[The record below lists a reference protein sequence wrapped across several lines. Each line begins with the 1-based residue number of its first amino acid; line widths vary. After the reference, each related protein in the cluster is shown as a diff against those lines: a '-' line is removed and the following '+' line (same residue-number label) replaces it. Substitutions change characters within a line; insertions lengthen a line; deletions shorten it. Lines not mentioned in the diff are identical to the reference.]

1 MEPMNEDAE
10 LLRQYATDRSEAA
23 FTELIRRQVDLVYSA
38 ALRLMNGDVHRA
50 QDVTQQVFSE
60 LARKAKRLTR
70 HPALAGWLY
79 TTTRLMALRATRT
92 EQRRTA
98 REQEANAM
106 NELLREPGL
115 EQDWKHLGPVLEDAM
130 HELGE
135 KDRVAVLLRFFQNKS
150 LKEVGLAL
158 GLSEN
163 AAHMR
168 VERALDKLRA
178 QLARKGVTS
187 TAAAL
192 ALLLAGNAV
201 SATPAGF
208 VATLTSASFASATLG
223 TGITLTLLKF
233 MAATK
238 LKTGVISAI
247 VVASVVTPLMVQHQ
261 AQARLR
267 VQDEALRDRT
277 DRLTRLHEENERL
290 SNRFAQANK
299 FSALSNEQFSELLR
313 LCGEVGRLRMDLR
326 ELEQAKTNAPMS
338 RNEVLASMANFYSER
353 VNQLKQLLETNPSEE
368 IPELEFLTDRDWL
381 WLAGRK
387 MPDTEDG
394 YRRAMSMT
402 RLVAEQHFV
411 SDLLGP
417 ALEQYAHDNNGRCP
431 GNVSQ
436 LKPYFTS

>member
-60 LARKAKRLTR
+60 LARQAKRLTR

-106 NELLREPGL
+106 NELLRESGP
-115 EQDWKHLGPVLEDAM
+115 EQDWKHLGPFLEDAM
-130 HELGE
+130 HDLGE
-135 KDRVAVLLRFFQNKS
+135 KDRLAVLLRFFQNKS

-163 AAHMR
+163 AARMR

-208 VATLTSASFASATLG
+208 VATLTGASFASAAAGAG
-223 TGITLTLLKF
+223 TALTLLKF

-238 LKTGVISAI
+238 FKTGVISAI
-247 VVASVVTPLMVQHQ
+247 VVASVVTPLAVQHQ

-267 VQDEALRDRT
+267 DQDAALQQQT
-277 DRLTRLHEENERL
+277 DKVAGLKADNERL
-290 SNRFAQANK
+290 SNLL
-299 FSALSNEQFSELLR
+299 AL
-313 LCGEVGRLRMDLR
+313 
-326 ELEQAKTNAPMS
+326 AKSP
-338 RNEVLASMANFYSER
+338 
-353 VNQLKQLLETNPSEE
+353 
-368 IPELEFLTDRDWL
+368 
-381 WLAGRK
+381 
-387 MPDTEDG
+387 
-394 YRRAMSMT
+394 
-402 RLVAEQHFV
+402 
-411 SDLLGP
+411 
-417 ALEQYAHDNNGRCP
+417 
-431 GNVSQ
+431 
-436 LKPYFTS
+436 